1 MLTLKN
7 IKNSSLFLV
16 VLTIVW
22 VVFRFFF
29 DFDGLYGQDGYEYL
43 RYTKALNLYFK
54 TGTFPGDYFWPLYY
68 PIAGAILSFLLKP
81 VIALQLVSFISYLIV
96 ILYSFKIIKLIY
108 PQNRNAR
115 IFCMLFL
122 GLSPYMLRLSLSVMS
137 DMLSTAF
144 VVLCFYNGL
153 LYFKTSSLKSLY
165 LVVIF
170 GLSAIMTR
178 YATFVVL
185 LPLGL
190 YTLYI
195 YISRKEHFK
204 HLPFFILIGALLLFP
219 HYLIRY
225 ENTTEFL
232 QHDWLKSWSITNFYK
247 RSFTTPDGTNSN
259 FLPNIIYAFSSLF
272 HPRYLFSGILF
283 FPFLFKNFL
292 KERAVILLIISFLG
306 YSLFLSGIPFQN
318 SRFLAL
324 SFPLL
329 LIILYPSFQLLV
341 DKFLSLKICIVAGI
355 ITFILQLLLCY
366 LALKPAQER
375 NHLEKEIA
383 QELMPYQNVVLYS
396 FDIDVALQGRGLH
409 FEYQNLWQ
417 QEYTTVHENSLLLF
431 NPQKFSQQWN
441 GKNPMKNWNFI
452 STNYHLQV
460 LEELPEG
467 WKLYKIISP
476 IE

>member
-1 MLTLKN
+1 MVILA
-7 IKNSSLFLV
+7 
-16 VLTIVW
+16 IVW
-22 VVFRFFF
+22 VVFRFFL
-29 DFDGLYGQDGYEYL
+29 DFDGLYGQDSYEYL
-43 RYTKALNLYFK
+43 RYTKALNLYFR

-68 PIAGAILSFLLKP
+68 PIAGAVLSFVLKP

-108 PQNRNAR
+108 PQNQNAR

-144 VVLCFYNGL
+144 VVLCFYNGFF
-153 LYFKTSSLKSLY
+153 YFKTSSLKSLY

-185 LPLGL
+185 LPLSL

-204 HLPFFILIGALLLFP
+204 HLPFFILTGAILLLP

-232 QHDWLKSWSITNFYK
+232 QHNWLKSWSVQNFYK
-247 RSFTTPDGTNSN
+247 RSFTTPDGTNYN

-292 KERAVILLIISFLG
+292 KKRAVILLTLSFLA
-306 YSLFLSGIPFQN
+306 YSFFLSGIPFQN
-318 SRFLAL
+318 SRFLIV

-329 LIILYPSFQLLV
+329 LIILYPGFQLLAAT
-341 DKFLSLKICIVAGI
+341 FLSLKIYIATGI
-355 ITFILQLLLCY
+355 ATFVLQLFLCY

-383 QELMPYQNVVLYS
+383 QELIPYQNAVLYS
-396 FDIDVALQGRGLH
+396 FDMDVALQGRGLH

-417 QEYTTVHENSLLLF
+417 QEYVTVHENSLLLF
-431 NPQKFSQQWN
+431 NSQKFSRQWE

-452 STNYHLQV
+452 SNNYRLQV